1 MDGNGVL
8 FGCESSILN
17 DNRNPGL
24 SKKDA
29 EDIFATYYGVEK
41 FVWLKGVAGQ
51 DITDFHIDG
60 FVKLV
65 NSKTMVTMSEED
77 LEEWG
82 LSTSDITTLRSAT
95 NVDGTPYKIVNIP
108 LTQNKLKLR
117 DTLFKGS
124 YINFYVGN
132 KVVLVPAYS
141 DPNDS
146 VARNIIAGFYPG
158 RRVVSI

>member
-1 MDGNGVL
+1 M
-8 FGCESSILN
+8 
-17 DNRNPGL
+17 GL
-24 SKKDA
+24 S
-29 EDIFATYYGVEK
+29 
-41 FVWLKGVAGQ
+41 
-51 DITDFHIDG
+51 
-60 FVKLV
+60 
-65 NSKTMVTMSEED
+65 
-77 LEEWG
+77 
-82 LSTSDITTLRSAT
+82 STDITTLRSAT
-95 NVDGTPYKIVNIP
+95 NFDGTPYKIVNIP

-146 VARNIIAGFYPG
+146 VAKNIIAGLYPG